1 MQNNMK
7 RQNIRCWKCKELFS
21 LLIDISGEPTLTL
34 TCPYDGAP
42 LTINLS
48 ANPRKDIIV
57 MRQADKTDSMVITVY
72 DLPEILES
80 TDPSINQ

>member
-34 TCPYDGAP
+34 TCPYCGTP
-42 LTINLS
+42 LTINFA
-48 ANPRKDIIV
+48 ANPRKDIVV
-57 MRQADKTDSMVITVY
+57 MRQADQGDSKVITVY

-80 TDPSINQ
+80 TEPKVNQ